1 MRRGLLGSSPGR
13 PRRPVRGTVGGWL
26 ALAALL
32 TFLGGRAGLVLA
44 VLLVLW
50 DLVYAPAPRVLL
62 LAALLALV
70 AVPVT
75 ILIRGLPTAAT
86 LSPDFAAGSLLPH
99 LLAGTGLALLVLGT
113 LRDVRASLELI
124 VVDNWSDDGTW
135 EVTLRLADL
144 AMRAGPE
151 RSEQRNLGIAK
162 ARGEWLLWLDADME
176 LAADSVERAL
186 AAAST
191 PDVVGVFLPEE
202 TAGSGFWTGCRT
214 LERRC
219 YHGEPRIESPR
230 LLRTA
235 WLRETG
241 GFSDVTGTEDAD
253 VRNRLLAAGAT
264 LAWADTL
271 VVHHEGRLTLRGVA
285 RKRFYYGKS
294 LPHYRRRNPGAVSV
308 QIGATTAALW
318 RHRRLLAADP
328 GHAAGLLLM
337 RTCEA
342 GAYLAGALRQSG
354 GT

>member
-1 MRRGLLGSSPGR
+1 MSQPLVSVVVPTRNAARTIQRCLESVR
-13 PRRPVRGTVGGWL
+13 AQTRPV
-26 ALAALL
+26 A
-32 TFLGGRAGLVLA
+32 
-44 VLLVLW
+44 
-50 DLVYAPAPRVLL
+50 
-62 LAALLALV
+62 
-70 AVPVT
+70 
-75 ILIRGLPTAAT
+75 
-86 LSPDFAAGSLLPH
+86 
-99 LLAGTGLALLVLGT
+99 
-113 LRDVRASLELI
+113 ELI

-135 EVTLRLADL
+135 ELALRLADL

-151 RSEQRNLGIAK
+151 RSGQRNLGIAK

>member
-1 MRRGLLGSSPGR
+1 MSQPLVSVVVPTRNAARTIQRCLESVR
-13 PRRPVRGTVGGWL
+13 AQTRPV
-26 ALAALL
+26 A
-32 TFLGGRAGLVLA
+32 
-44 VLLVLW
+44 
-50 DLVYAPAPRVLL
+50 
-62 LAALLALV
+62 
-70 AVPVT
+70 
-75 ILIRGLPTAAT
+75 
-86 LSPDFAAGSLLPH
+86 
-99 LLAGTGLALLVLGT
+99 
-113 LRDVRASLELI
+113 ELI
-124 VVDNWSDDGTW
+124 VVDNCSDDGTW
-135 EVTLRLADL
+135 EVALRLADL

-186 AAAST
+186 AAA
-191 PDVVGVFLPEE
+191 
-202 TAGSGFWTGCRT
+202 WTGCRT

-241 GFSDVTGTEDAD
+241 GFTDVTGTEDAD
-253 VRNRLLAAGAT
+253 VRNRLLAAGAR

-271 VVHHEGRLTLRGVA
+271 VVHHEGRLSLGGVA

-294 LPHYRRRNPGAVSV
+294 LPNYRRRNPGAVAG
-308 QIGATTAALW
+308 QIGATVGALW

-342 GAYLAGALRQSG
+342 GAYLAGALRQRG